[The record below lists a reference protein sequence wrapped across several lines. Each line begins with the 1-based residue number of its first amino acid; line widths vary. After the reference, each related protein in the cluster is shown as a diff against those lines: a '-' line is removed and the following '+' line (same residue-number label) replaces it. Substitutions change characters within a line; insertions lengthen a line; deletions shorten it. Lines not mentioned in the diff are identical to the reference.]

1 MPFVRPTL
9 SELIDRV
16 TADMSSRVL
25 GVDGAVLRR
34 SLLGILARAEAG
46 EAHMLYGYLEWI
58 ARQAIPDTAEGD
70 WLERW
75 AVIWGITRTAATFA
89 SGNVE
94 FTGTNG
100 TVIADGTLV
109 QRQDGVQYA
118 TQGSATI
125 SGGTAT
131 AAVEAVVAGED
142 GNLDAS
148 STVFL
153 VSPISGV
160 TSSATVDGSGLAGG
174 SDSETD
180 ARLRTR
186 LLERIATPPQGGAES
201 DYIAWA
207 KAASS
212 DVTRVWVTPNGMGIG
227 TVVVQFVVDDDPD
240 GLIPDAG
247 QIDTVQDYIDARR
260 PVTADV
266 YVSAP
271 SDVSRNMTIKISP
284 NNAAVQAAVTAELND
299 LFRRVAEPGGTIY
312 ISQIREAV
320 SIATGETNN
329 QMVTPTADIVDSAG
343 DISTLGTITFQS
355 FP

>member
-9 SELIDRV
+9 VELIDRV
-16 TADMSSRVL
+16 TSDVSSRVL

-34 SLLGILARAEAG
+34 SLLGVIARAEAG
-46 EAHMLYGYLEWI
+46 EAHMLYGYLDWI
-58 ARQAIPDTAEGD
+58 ARQAIPDTAED
-70 WLERW
+70 EWLERW
-75 AVIWGITRTAATFA
+75 AIIWGLTRTDATYA
-89 SGNVE
+89 GGDVTL
-94 FTGTNG
+94 TGTNG
-100 TVIADGTLV
+100 TTIPDGTLV

-131 AAVEAVVAGED
+131 VAVEAVAAGES
-142 GNLDAS
+142 GNLDEAT
-148 STVFL
+148 TVFL
-153 VSPISGV
+153 VSPISGI
-160 TSSATVDGSGLAGG
+160 TSSGTVATGGITGG
-174 SDSETD
+174 SDAETD

-186 LLERIATPPQGGAES
+186 LLERIAQPPQGGAER

-227 TVVVQFVVDDDPD
+227 TVVVQFVVDDDPG

-247 QIDTVQDYIDARR
+247 QIATVQDYVDDRR

-271 SDVSRNMTIKISP
+271 TEVPRNMTIKIAP
-284 NNAAVQAAVTAELND
+284 NTSAVQAAVTAELED
-299 LFRRVAEPGGTIY
+299 LFRRDAEPGGTIY
-312 ISQIREAV
+312 ISRIREAV
-320 SIATGETNN
+320 SIATGEENSL
-329 QMVTPTADIVDSAG
+329 MVTPTADIVDTAG
-343 DISTLGTITFQS
+343 NISTLGTITFQS